1 MQEGTKERSIYFMR
15 DKTLRNEAISQLVL
29 ASSSP
34 RRKELVAMLDLSLP
48 VYILSTDT
56 DESIEAS
63 WSPKQVVEKL
73 SLRKAN
79 AALKILQQKQDQESS
94 LIIGADTIVVLD
106 GEVLGKPVDDEE
118 AVNMLGR
125 LQGRSHEVYTGIAC
139 VLSANGEATV
149 AHRMTKVTMKAL
161 SKDQISRYVAT
172 GEPRDKA
179 GSYGIQGLG
188 STLVEQIDGCYFN
201 VVGLPLSLLSDML
214 GAFDISVI

>member
-1 MQEGTKERSIYFMR
+1 MR
-15 DKTLRNEAISQLVL
+15 DKPLRNEAISELVL

-56 DESIEAS
+56 DETVEADWTPS
-63 WSPKQVVEKL
+63 EVVEKL

-79 AALKILQQKQDQESS
+79 AALKLLQQKQEHESS

-106 GEVLGKPVDDEE
+106 GEVLGKPVDDME
-118 AVNMLGR
+118 AMTMLGR
-125 LQGRSHEVYTGIAC
+125 LQGRSHQVYTGIAC
-139 VLSANGEATV
+139 VLSSSGEAIIS
-149 AHRMTKVTMKAL
+149 HRMTKVKMKAL
-161 SKDQISRYVAT
+161 SSDQIARYVAT

-179 GSYGIQGLG
+179 GAYGIQGLG
-188 STLVEQIDGCYFN
+188 SILVDEIDGCYFN

-214 GAFDISVI
+214 GTYDISVF